1 MIRLFLVLI
10 LSIVFIDAKEDID
23 KKIKKTSTTLD
34 SMSKTYSSINKKNVS
49 KCKINFEAKT
59 RD

>member
-23 KKIKKTSTTLD
+23 KKIKKQAQHW
-34 SMSKTYSSINKKNVS
+34 IQ
-49 KCKINFEAKT
+49 
-59 RD
+59 